1 MCHEAGKVGVRVRI
15 EGRKRRSEEKRR
27 EERDERHGG
36 MKMGGGRGKQCR
48 AQGCTRVHLRGR
60 ETEKQKTE
68 WVLRMW

>member
-27 EERDERHGG
+27 EERDERQGG
-36 MKMGGGRGKQCR
+36 RKMEGGRGKQRR
-48 AQGCTRVHLRGR
+48 AQGCIRVHLRGR
-60 ETEKQKTE
+60 ETEKEKIE